1 MSTAKFEKLIDL
13 IINEDQERAEQ
24 LFHEIVVEKSREIYE
39 NLMAE
44 EMPEDGMEED
54 AVSGLMDEITSEEE
68 DAHMAMED
76 DMESEVEDDD
86 VTVDAGDEEGM
97 GDMEDMGDMGSAE
110 PATKDDVMDLE
121 DKLDQILA
129 AFEAEFGEEE
139 GEEDQGDQEEMDDA
153 EEEGEEE
160 GVMESVEMKKVQA
173 PKHGDDGA
181 QRVSPVAKNSGQA
194 GMASKPVNFSGGAA
208 ESGGKAAAPKD
219 MGMKFK
225 NAPDGAKDV
234 ADGKGDS
241 VKAKGG
247 DDGANKRSVVPESKK
262 LVKKMIK

>member
-1 MSTAKFEKLIDL
+1 
-13 IINEDQERAEQ
+13 
-24 LFHEIVVEKSREIYE
+24 
-39 NLMAE
+39 
-44 EMPEDGMEED
+44 
-54 AVSGLMDEITSEEE
+54 
-68 DAHMAMED
+68 
-76 DMESEVEDDD
+76 
-86 VTVDAGDEEGM
+86 
-97 GDMEDMGDMGSAE
+97 
-110 PATKDDVMDLE
+110 MDLE
-121 DKLDQILA
+121 DKLDQLLA

-139 GEEDQGDQEEMDDA
+139 GGEGEEDMGGEEEIGDA
-153 EEEGEEE
+153 EGGEEGEEE
-160 GVMESVEMKKVQA
+160 GVMESVEMKKVPA

-194 GMASKPVNFSGGAA
+194 GMASKPVNFSGGVA

-234 ADGKGDS
+234 ADGKGDN

-247 DDGANKRSVVPESKK
+247 DDGSNKRSVVPESKK